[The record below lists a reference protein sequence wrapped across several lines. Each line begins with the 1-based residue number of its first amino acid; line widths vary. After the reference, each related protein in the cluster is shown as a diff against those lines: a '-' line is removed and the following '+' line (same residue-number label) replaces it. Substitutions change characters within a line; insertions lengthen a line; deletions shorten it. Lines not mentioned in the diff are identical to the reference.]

1 MRKTSLREL
10 FERGLIDQAF
20 GLQLICFHNWDR
32 EACLLTVP
40 ELQGN
45 FGPHN
50 GNYAPSRLTGLHRVF
65 LDLPLFLPE
74 E

>member
-1 MRKTSLREL
+1 MRETTLREL
-10 FERGLIDQAF
+10 LERGLIDQAF
-20 GLQLICFHNWDR
+20 ELQLICFHNPDR
-32 EACLLTVP
+32 DASLLTVP